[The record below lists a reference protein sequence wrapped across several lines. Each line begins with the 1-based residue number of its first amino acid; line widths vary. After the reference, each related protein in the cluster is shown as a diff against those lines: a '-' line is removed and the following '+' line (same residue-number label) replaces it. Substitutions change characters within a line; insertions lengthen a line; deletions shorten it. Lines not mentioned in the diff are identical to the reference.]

1 MPRRRWRRLLG
12 VCCTSADGEMT
23 MSVWMLLNEDMNI
36 SELSIYISMSLRRS
50 REVECSRHIY

>member
-1 MPRRRWRRLLG
+1 
-12 VCCTSADGEMT
+12 

-36 SELSIYISMSLRRS
+36 SELSIFISMSLRRS